1 MAGNWAP
8 TEMPLGCKQDSGG
21 FMPAPIVIW
30 SFWSCAETALG
41 SSGTKSKMTFLALLG
56 QLYSLLGGV

>member
-1 MAGNWAP
+1 
-8 TEMPLGCKQDSGG
+8 MPLACKQDSGG